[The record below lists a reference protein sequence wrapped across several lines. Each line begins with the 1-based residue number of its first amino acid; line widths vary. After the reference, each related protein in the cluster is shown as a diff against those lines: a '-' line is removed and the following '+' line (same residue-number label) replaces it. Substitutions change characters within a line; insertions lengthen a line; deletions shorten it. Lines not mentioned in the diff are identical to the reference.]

1 MRVPSCFGSQV
12 LVVVRK
18 LRDPSLENRNGIAF
32 FIALLCYVQSNKR
45 TTQKGSSRA
54 SNYHHL
60 FFPIK
65 NALRQLPKACPCK
78 LLAFIALH
86 VVAFFIALLWYSLL
100 AWYAYCFA
108 RSTAKQ

>member
-45 TTQKGSSRA
+45 TTQKSRRFTCDPYQEGKW
-54 SNYHHL
+54 SFKGYV
-60 FFPIK
+60 K
-65 NALRQLPKACPCK
+65 QVLRPC
-78 LLAFIALH
+78 
-86 VVAFFIALLWYSLL
+86 
-100 AWYAYCFA
+100 
-108 RSTAKQ
+108 